1 VPSPP
6 PSPRRDSSELST
18 TLTECVCETAC
29 GGAGLADAG
38 AADAAAGLG
47 CADGDDV
54 VAAGA
59 ATAVP
64 LESGVSL
71 AGDAATAAA
80 AACVAGSAESVVALI
95 AADDLTAAAGAG
107 DALATWWPGRFAGPA
122 ASGSAVVAPPLS
134 EDAGPLRWR
143 RVIRSGRRQRP
154 GPMRSPSRFRG
165 RQPAPRPDPH
175 IVRSLW
181 TRIWVQGSRQLLWE
195 LLRQPCGAPA
205 RQAARYR
212 SARCRRVLLSCFSGE
227 DFDCFSGEDFWY
239 GRFSHGF
246 SDHSSQPKPKSRV
259 GRPMSIAGSEC

>member
-1 VPSPP
+1 
-6 PSPRRDSSELST
+6 
-18 TLTECVCETAC
+18 
-29 GGAGLADAG
+29 LADAG

-134 EDAGPLRWR
+134 EDAGPLRVADR
-143 RVIRSGRRQRP
+143 EGVRAREFDEP
-154 GPMRSPSRFRG
+154 GSSEPL
-165 RQPAPRPDPH
+165 APGDP
-175 IVRSLW
+175 VRSATAAGAHAIAEPIPRATASAP
-181 TRIWVQGSRQLLWE
+181 TRPTHR
-195 LLRQPCGAPA
+195 A
-205 RQAARYR
+205 
-212 SARCRRVLLSCFSGE
+212 
-227 DFDCFSGEDFWY
+227 
-239 GRFSHGF
+239 
-246 SDHSSQPKPKSRV
+246 
-259 GRPMSIAGSEC
+259 